1 MASILALKEVGTSPP
16 AQGMLSKFA
25 EIREIRSTK
34 EVTAL
39 ANRRFDIVLIDTS
52 MPRIEPQRLVQALRS
67 TGLRSRP
74 VILLLDFNEP
84 PAALRR
90 RLDHLAKLDSR
101 AVGKPLDLRTTV
113 RLLRIS
119 QETLARML
127 HVSSRSAH
135 RWLHKTRPRRS
146 PELQRLQCTA
156 DLLVDTLGTE
166 QAIQQYL
173 NQPNASLDGQMPITF
188 LTRGEFDRVDADL
201 ESIREGVY
209 V

>member
-1 MASILALKEVGTSPP
+1 MANVLALKEAGTSPP

-25 EIREIRSTK
+25 EIHEIRSTK

-39 ANRRFDIVLIDTS
+39 ANRRFDILLIDTS

-127 HVSSRSAH
+127 HVSSRTAH
-135 RWLHKTRPRRS
+135 RWLHKARPRRS
-146 PELQRLQCTA
+146 PELQRLQRTA
-156 DLLVDTLGTE
+156 DLLVNTLGTE
-166 QAIQQYL
+166 HAIQQYL
-173 NQPNASLDGQMPITF
+173 NQPNVSLDGQMPITF